1 MVKSMTKERFK
12 QLYRISHAV
21 KKIQGQGNST
31 ASIDACQIISTG
43 GRTQFRL
50 SIQWSVVSGQCQ
62 SFNMTALSRCRGLVL
77 SRCRAVAL
85 SRCRAV
91 ALSRCRAVALSRCRA
106 VALSRCR
113 GVAVS
118 RCRGVAVSRYGN
130 LLRKT
135 SCDQL
140 STLSFF
146 YAVSALAS
154 CLISYH
160 L

>member
-31 ASIDACQIISTG
+31 ASIDACQIISTD

-50 SIQWSVVSGQCQ
+50 SIQWSVVSGQWSVVSGQCQ

-85 SRCRAV
+85 ARCHSV
-91 ALSRCRAVALSRCRA
+91 ALSRYRALA
-106 VALSRCR
+106 VSRCR

-118 RCRGVAVSRYGN
+118 RCRGVAVSRCRGV
-130 LLRKT
+130 
-135 SCDQL
+135 
-140 STLSFF
+140 
-146 YAVSALAS
+146 AVSRCRGVAIWEPTSEDEL
-154 CLISYH
+154 
-160 L
+160 